1 MEKELLTSMTLTG
14 WQSLNKRIEKLVDGL
29 TDEQLQ
35 AEVAPGRN
43 RGIYLLGH
51 MATVSD
57 MMLPLLGLGTALKPE
72 YQAIF
77 VSSPDKAVKEL
88 PSATEVKSY
97 LKEVNATLNGH
108 FAKMNADDW
117 FKKHTQV
124 SDEDFA
130 KEPHRNRLNIILSR
144 TGHHNY
150 HLGQMAFLQPKA

>member
-1 MEKELLTSMTLTG
+1 MEKELLVNMVLTG
-14 WQSLNKRIEKLVDGL
+14 WQSINKRIEKLVDGL
-29 TDEQLQ
+29 TEEQLQ

-43 RGIYLLGH
+43 RGIYLVGH

-57 MMLPLLGLGTALKPE
+57 MMLPLLGLGAALKPD

-88 PSATEVKSY
+88 PSTTEVKNY
-97 LKEVNATLNGH
+97 LKEVNNTLNAQ
-108 FAKMNADDW
+108 FAKLTADDW
-117 FKKHTQV
+117 LKKHTQV

-144 TGHHNY
+144 TSHHNY
-150 HLGQMAFLQPKA
+150 HLGQLAFLQPKA

>member
-1 MEKELLTSMTLTG
+1 MEKDLLTSMTLTG
-14 WQSLNKRIEKLVDGL
+14 WQSINKRIEKLVDGL

-57 MMLPLLGLGTALKPE
+57 MMLPLLGLGAALKPE

-88 PSATEVKSY
+88 PTAAELKAY
-97 LKEVNATLNGH
+97 LKEVNNALNTQ
-108 FAKMNADDW
+108 FAKLTVDDW
-117 FKKHTQV
+117 LKKHTQV

-130 KEPHRNRLNIILSR
+130 KEPHRNRLNIIISR